1 MANKVLIALDGSEGA
16 WHAVEYVARTFG
28 KAPDTRV
35 ILANILA
42 GLPPSLW
49 DDGHILNDKERQSRE
64 RLKANWVAEQERLW
78 LGLVEKAKAHLVA
91 AGISAGNLSSLFKP
105 KYFDVAEDLV
115 GEALTKGC
123 DTIVMGRRGL
133 GTAKSLVLGS
143 VTNKVVQNSRGLAVT
158 IVT

>member
-1 MANKVLIALDGSEGA
+1 MAHKVLIALDSSEGA

-28 KAPDTRV
+28 KAPDSGV
-35 ILANILA
+35 ILGHILA
-42 GLPPSLW
+42 GLPPALW
-49 DDGHILNDKERQSRE
+49 DDGHILDDKERESRE
-64 RLKANWVAEQERLW
+64 RLKANWQAEQEKNW
-78 LGLVEKAKAHLVA
+78 LGLVDKAKARLAA
-91 AGISAGNLSSLFKP
+91 AGMSADSITSLFKP
-105 KYFDVAEDLV
+105 RYFDVAEDIV
-115 GEALTKGC
+115 NEAVTTGC